1 MMRIAIAGG
10 SGLGYLLAKELSEA
24 ANAYN
29 VVVLSRFDRSEYYA
43 SLDVQVMQVNYD
55 DYSSLAYALHGVNLV
70 ISIVNGNEQLNLINA
85 AAQSGVQYFVPREF
99 EGSIEKRPG
108 DPDPLDPTSTSSQ
121 ARQLLRRWA
130 RSSPMKWTVFSC
142 GIFMERFL
150 PQGLGSLTIGY
161 GANLADPGS
170 YLLDVN
176 NYTAEYVE
184 KNAQGRSVRVCM
196 TSVYDVAR
204 FVVAAIDLGPANWPR
219 ELTMRGDRVTLRDVV
234 GQCGRQLNAAFQ
246 LSQWQLADLPQLVT
260 VSYEQGNFGRVAFYQ
275 QLQATVEGRY
285 DFGQTSLN
293 DMVDASPSVDVQ
305 PMTFRDWL
313 AVYFPGSA

>member
-1 MMRIAIAGG
+1 MRIAIAGG

-29 VVVLSRFDRSEYYA
+29 VVVLSRFVSTLLSRLRSSSNQKQDRSEYYE

-55 DYSSLAYALHGVNLV
+55 DFSSLAYALHGVNLV

-108 DPDPLDPTSTSSQ
+108 DPDPLDPTSSSSQ

-130 RSSPMKWTVFSC
+130 RTSPMKWTVFSC

-196 TSVYDVAR
+196 TSVYDVAK

-234 GQCGRQLNAAFQ
+234 GQCGRQLNG
-246 LSQWQLADLPQLVT
+246 V
-260 VSYEQGNFGRVAFYQ
+260 YQ
-275 QLQATVEGRY
+275 I
-285 DFGQTSLN
+285 QTPYQHRS
-293 DMVDASPSVDVQ
+293 
-305 PMTFRDWL
+305 
-313 AVYFPGSA
+313 